1 MSDKSTIFNN
11 NNSYEV
17 KITFKKGHLLHYI
30 HVHVYA
36 SKTVTTIA
44 KEHWRNSRRCK
55 TLNKFSVENQ
65 NIFDEKKIKIDN
77 FFLLNSQICILNS
90 FSAANSETAYSV

>member
-65 NIFDEKKIKIDN
+65 HIFDEKKKKIDN
-77 FFLLNSQICILNS
+77 FFLLYSQICI
-90 FSAANSETAYSV
+90 SAANSETAYSV